1 VLTRFVPKTLL
12 ATVSILAFGFAAS
25 STAFAQGAECSGK
38 NAQMSKK
45 IGKTMNAAI
54 DALRGQRWQEVLD
67 KIKEAQ
73 AEPSPKNLYDT
84 YWIHNLAGKAN
95 TGLKQ
100 YKEAVAEFEI
110 IKDTPCMTEPERGEF
125 LKLMAK
131 IYYQLDDHPKVI
143 ETGKRSLA
151 IAPDAD
157 LTLFLGQSYYLTKDY
172 ENSRKVMDGVV
183 AKLESEGKP
192 PGEQNLRLIHGSCVS
207 LGDDACATTQYEK
220 LVKFYA
226 KPEYWQNLV
235 NTLFND
241 KKSTDKHQLNVMRLA
256 MHVKAINEPS
266 KFEEVAQIALDQGL
280 PGESQ
285 ALIEDAMNRKLFT
298 DPRIIERNKGLLT
311 RAKTAA
317 AGDKATLAQQE
328 TAAKA
333 NTVGNADVK
342 LGAAYLSY
350 GDNAKA
356 IESLQ
361 RGIGKG
367 GVRDPDEA
375 GILLGI
381 AYLRS
386 GNKPEAAKAFES
398 VNKDPTMT
406 RIAKL
411 WLLNT

>member
-1 VLTRFVPKTLL
+1 VLTRFVPGSLVAALSVLVLGL
-12 ATVSILAFGFAAS
+12 ASV
-25 STAFAQGAECSGK
+25 STASAQGAECSGK

-45 IGKTMNAAI
+45 ISKTMNAAI
-54 DALRGQRWQEVLD
+54 DALKGQRWQEVLD
-67 KIKEAQ
+67 KTKEAQ

-100 YKEAVAEFEI
+100 YREAVTEFEL

-131 IYYQLDDHPKVI
+131 IYYQLDDYPKVI
-143 ETGKRSLA
+143 ETGSRSLA

-157 LTLFLGQSYYLTKDY
+157 LTLYLGQAHYLTKDY
-172 ENSRKVMDGVV
+172 ENARKVMDGVV
-183 AKLESEGKP
+183 AKLEAEGKP

-207 LGDDACATTQYEK
+207 LGDDACSTLQYEK
-220 LVKFYA
+220 LVKFYP

-241 KKSTDKHQLNVMRLA
+241 KKSTDKHQLNIMRLA

-266 KFEEVAQIALDQGL
+266 KFEEIAQIALDQGL
-280 PGESQ
+280 PGEAQ
-285 ALIEDAMNRKLFT
+285 TVVEDAMNRKLFT
-298 DPRIIERNKGLLT
+298 DPKIIERNKGLLN

-333 NTVGNADVK
+333 NAAGNADVK

-356 IESLQ
+356 IEALQ
-361 RGIGKG
+361 RGIGKS

-386 GNKPEAAKAFES
+386 GNKAEAAKAFGT
-398 VNKDPTMT
+398 VTKDPTMT